1 MQTHVQL
8 LVVAFLVTPVAAF
21 FFARD
26 YVFDVLFF
34 WMLGYT
40 ATGWIP
46 VYPEEKKEFYARYRQ
61 WAAEVSRP

>member
-1 MQTHVQL
+1 M
-8 LVVAFLVTPVAAF
+8 TPVTAF
-21 FFARD
+21 FLARD

-61 WAAEVSRP
+61 WAAEVSRK